1 MVSLTG
7 VSITMIERLGVGG
20 VGLGVFLNG
29 LGVPGLSEVLLP
41 LSGVAVSQGK
51 LDLTTLVIAALAAQ
65 MLGLTAAYLIARYGG
80 VTLVERY
87 GKYVLI
93 SHHELAASQK
103 AFDKHGQWL
112 VLFGAFIPGIQGFI
126 GYVAGLAEMN
136 YVRFIVS
143 ALIGKIVWIGGLVY
157 LGTILGDHITLI
169 DRVLKQV
176 GVLVLAVV
184 IILAIWY
191 VRRKS
196 GRKGA
201 VVEN

>member
-7 VSITMIERLGVGG
+7 VSITLIERLGVAG

-41 LSGVAVSQGK
+41 LSGVGVSQGR
-51 LDLTTLVIAALAAQ
+51 LDLTTLVIVAFAAQ

-80 VTLVERY
+80 VMVVERY

-103 AFDKHGQWL
+103 AFDKYGQWL
-112 VLFGAFIPGIQGFI
+112 VLVGAFIPGIQGFI

-143 ALIGKIVWIGGLVY
+143 ALIGKVVWIGGLIY
-157 LGTILGDHITLI
+157 LGTILGSHIVLI
-169 DRVLKQV
+169 DQILRQV
-176 GVLVLAVV
+176 GVLVLAIVV
-184 IILAIWY
+184 ILAIWY
-191 VRRKS
+191 VRRKYH
-196 GRKGA
+196 RKGA